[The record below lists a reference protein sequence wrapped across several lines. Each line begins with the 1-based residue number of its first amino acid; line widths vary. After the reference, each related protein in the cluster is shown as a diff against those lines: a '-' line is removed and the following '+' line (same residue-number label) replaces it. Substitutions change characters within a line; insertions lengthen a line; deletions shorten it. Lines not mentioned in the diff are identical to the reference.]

1 MMRVLFVDDETHVLE
16 SLRDALR
23 PWRRELTMTFAADG
37 PSALEE
43 LAREPYDAVV
53 SDMRMPGMDGAE
65 LLREVQRVQPATV
78 RIVLSGYAEIESVAR
93 AATVAHR
100 FLSKP
105 CDVDELV
112 NVIRRS
118 CDINALVEQDELRDA
133 ASGAGRLPSVPRLYS
148 KLTTLMSD
156 PDASVTDAARLV
168 EQDTGMTAKVLQ
180 LANSAFFGRTR
191 AISDLDEA
199 ISYLGLNTLKA
210 LALSA
215 DAMEAFQPM
224 RDIAGFSI
232 ERLQAHTGLTARIAR
247 RLVEAGC
254 DGDSAVAAALIHDVG
269 ILVLASRA
277 PDYLATVLE
286 RAEREDRPLFE
297 VEQEERG
304 FTHADIG
311 AHLLGL
317 WGLPPAIVEAVAY
330 HHRPAAAHGP
340 TMDAITA
347 VHVASVLADERVL
360 KLDMDHLE
368 RMGVSDQ
375 EIARWRAIAVAEQG
389 EDR

>member
-1 MMRVLFVDDETHVLE
+1 MKRVLFVDDEPHVLE

-23 PWRRELTMTFAADG
+23 PWRRDLNMTFAADG
-37 PSALEE
+37 PSALDE
-43 LAREPYDAVV
+43 LGREPFDAVV

-65 LLREVQRVQPATV
+65 FLREVQRAQPATV
-78 RIVLSGYAEIESVAR
+78 RIVLSGYAELESVAR

-105 CDVDELV
+105 CDVEELV
-112 NVIRRS
+112 NVIQRS
-118 CDINALVEQDELRDA
+118 CDINSLVEQDELRDTA
-133 ASGAGRLPSVPRLYS
+133 GGAGRLPSVPRLYS
-148 KLTTLMSD
+148 KLTALMND
-156 PDASVTDAARLV
+156 PDATVVDAARLV
-168 EQDTGMTAKVLQ
+168 EQDAAMTAKVLQ
-180 LANSAFFGRTR
+180 LANSAFFGRARQVTG
-191 AISDLDEA
+191 LDEA

-215 DAMEAFQPM
+215 DAMEAFQPT
-224 RDIAGFSI
+224 REIAGFSI

-247 RLVEAGC
+247 RLVAAGC
-254 DGDSAVAAALIHDVG
+254 NGDSAIAAALIHDVG

-277 PDYLATVLE
+277 PDYLAAVIE
-286 RAEREDRPLFE
+286 RAEREDRALFQ

-304 FTHADIG
+304 FTHADVG

-347 VHVASVLADERVL
+347 VHVASVLADESVL

-368 RMGVSDQ
+368 RMGVSD
-375 EIARWRAIAVAEQG
+375 EVLARWREIAASEQE

>member
-1 MMRVLFVDDETHVLE
+1 MKRVLFVDDEPHVLE

-23 PWRRELTMTFAADG
+23 PWRRDLNMTFAADG

-43 LAREPYDAVV
+43 LGREPYDAVV

-65 LLREVQRVQPATV
+65 FLREVQRAQPSTV
-78 RIVLSGYAEIESVAR
+78 RIVLSGYAELESVAR

-112 NVIRRS
+112 NVIQRS
-118 CDINALVEQDELRDA
+118 CDINALVEQDELRDT

-148 KLTTLMSD
+148 KLTSLMSD
-156 PDASVTDAARLV
+156 PDASVADAARLV
-168 EQDTGMTAKVLQ
+168 EQDAGMTAKVLQ
-180 LANSAFFGRTR
+180 LANSAFFGRAR
-191 AISDLDEA
+191 QVSDLDEA

-215 DAMEAFQPM
+215 DAMEAFQPKIE
-224 RDIAGFSI
+224 IAGFSI

-247 RLVEAGC
+247 KLVAPGC
-254 DGDSAVAAALIHDVG
+254 NGDSAVAAALIHDVG

-277 PDYLATVLE
+277 PDYLASVLE
-286 RAEREDRPLFE
+286 RAEREERPLFQ

-304 FTHADIG
+304 FTHADVG

-317 WGLPPAIVEAVAY
+317 WGLPPTIVEAVAY

-340 TMDAITA
+340 SMDAITA
-347 VHVASVLADERVL
+347 VHVASVLADETVL

-368 RMGVSDQ
+368 RMGVSA
-375 EIARWRAIAVAEQG
+375 EVLARWRAIAAEEQE

>member
-1 MMRVLFVDDETHVLE
+1 MIRVLFVDDESHVLE

-23 PWRRELTMTFAADG
+23 PWRRELSMAFAADG

-43 LAREPYDAVV
+43 VAREPYDAVV

-65 LLREVQRVQPATV
+65 LLREVQRLQPATV

-112 NVIRRS
+112 SVISRS
-118 CDINALVEQDELRDA
+118 CAINALVEQDELRDA

-148 KLTTLMSD
+148 ELTTLMRD
-156 PDASVTDAARLV
+156 PDAGIGDAARLV
-168 EQDTGMTAKVLQ
+168 EQDAAMTAKVLQ

-191 AISDLDEA
+191 QVSDVNEA

-215 DAMEAFQPM
+215 DAMEAFVPT

-232 ERLQAHTGLTARIAR
+232 ERLQAHTALTARIAR
-247 RLVEAGC
+247 RLVQAGC
-254 DGDSAVAAALIHDVG
+254 DGDSAIAAALIHDVG

-277 PDYLATVLE
+277 PDYLAFVLE
-286 RAEREDRPLFE
+286 RAEREDRALFE

-304 FTHADIG
+304 FTHADVG

-347 VHVASVLADERVL
+347 VHVASVLADESVL

-368 RMGVSDQ
+368 RMGVSD
-375 EIARWRAIAVAEQG
+375 EVIARWREIAADEQE

>member
-1 MMRVLFVDDETHVLE
+1 MIRVLFVDDETHVLE

-23 PWRRELTMTFAADG
+23 PWRRELSMTFAADG
-37 PSALEE
+37 PSALDE
-43 LAREPYDAVV
+43 LVRESFDAVV

-65 LLREVQRVQPATV
+65 LLREVQRMQPSTV

-112 NVIRRS
+112 SVIRRS
-118 CDINALVEQDELRDA
+118 CGINALVEQDELRDA
-133 ASGAGRLPSVPRLYS
+133 ASGAGRLPSVPWLYS
-148 KLTTLMSD
+148 RLTALMND
-156 PDASVTDAARLV
+156 PDASVADAARLV
-168 EQDTGMTAKVLQ
+168 EQDAGMTAKVLQ

-191 AISDLDEA
+191 QIGDLDEA

-215 DAMEAFQPM
+215 DAMEAFQPT
-224 RDIAGFSI
+224 REIAGFSI

-247 RLVEAGC
+247 RLVVAGC
-254 DGDSAVAAALIHDVG
+254 NSDTAVAAALIHDVG

-277 PDYLATVLE
+277 PDYLAAVLE
-286 RAEREDRPLFE
+286 RAEREHRALFE

-368 RMGVSDQ
+368 RIGVSDQ
-375 EIARWRAIAVAEQG
+375 VIARWREIAAAEQG
-389 EDR
+389 DDR

>member
-1 MMRVLFVDDETHVLE
+1 MKRVLFVDDEPHVLE

-23 PWRRELTMTFAADG
+23 PWRRELSMTFAANG
-37 PSALEE
+37 PTALDE
-43 LAREPYDAVV
+43 LALEPYDAVV

-65 LLREVQRVQPATV
+65 LLREVQRAQPATV

-112 NVIRRS
+112 SVIRRS
-118 CDINALVEQDELRDA
+118 CDINSLVEQDELRDA
-133 ASGAGRLPSVPRLYS
+133 ASGTGRLPSVPRLYS
-148 KLTTLMSD
+148 DLTSMMND
-156 PDASVTDAARLV
+156 PDASISDAARLV
-168 EQDTGMTAKVLQ
+168 EQDAGMTAKVLQ

-191 AISDLDEA
+191 QVSELDDA
-199 ISYLGLNTLKA
+199 ISYVGLSTLKA

-215 DAMEAFQPM
+215 DAMEAFQPAFE
-224 RDIAGFSI
+224 IEGFSI
-232 ERLQAHTGLTARIAR
+232 ERLQAHTDLTARIVR
-247 RLVEAGC
+247 RLVTAGC
-254 DGDSAVAAALIHDVG
+254 DGDTAVAAALIHDVG

-277 PDYLATVLE
+277 PDYLAAVLE

-297 VEQEERG
+297 IEQDERG
-304 FTHADIG
+304 FTHADVG

-340 TMDAITA
+340 TMGAITT
-347 VHVASVLADERVL
+347 VHVASVLADESVL
-360 KLDMDHLE
+360 KLDMGHLE
-368 RMGVSDQ
+368 RMGVTDQ
-375 EIARWRAIAVAEQG
+375 VARWREIAAAEQE